1 MFLQS
6 FDKSFVLPIL
16 AMFIYVKVYEE
27 ILCELLESDF
37 YRQNR
42 GGSKLTRG
50 SSQVNLTLRETET
63 RVQAYFATPFLN
75 FKIFLK
81 VHIKFLHKP

>member
-1 MFLQS
+1 MQNFTTIFKICSSSNHILS
-6 FDKSFVLPIL
+6 LLLHHLKFDIPP
-16 AMFIYVKVYEE
+16 
-27 ILCELLESDF
+27 DF
-37 YRQNR
+37 YGQNR

-50 SSQVNLTLRETET
+50 SSQVNLTLIETET

-81 VHIKFLHKP
+81 VHIKFLHKPIF

>member
-16 AMFIYVKVYEE
+16 
-27 ILCELLESDF
+27 
-37 YRQNR
+37 
-42 GGSKLTRG
+42 
-50 SSQVNLTLRETET
+50 TLIETET
-63 RVQAYFATPFLN
+63 RVQEYFDTPFLN

-81 VHIKFLHKP
+81 VYIKFLHKPNLVYFMGSFVHCNVQYLFLFFNVIVYESL